1 MGHNNNNIIYD
12 NNGTKVKIIDI
23 LLSDI
28 LWYKEQDRRVQ
39 RKRERNENSW
49 TFWKNFMKMPL
60 RMIVLP
66 FLFIW

>member
-28 LWYKEQDRRVQ
+28 LWYKRARQ
-39 RKRERNENSW
+39 KSA
-49 TFWKNFMKMPL
+49 T
-60 RMIVLP
+60 
-66 FLFIW
+66 